1 MELEN
6 NAYFW
11 QKIDMLLLSS
21 DTVIDRKKNTTHPTY
36 NSLVYPVDYGY
47 LRDTM
52 ADSQEHISVYVGSKS
67 NNMVEAIIVCAD
79 ILKKD
84 IEVKLV
90 VGCTDEEE
98 NAILEFLNQTDF
110 QKSIIIRRG
119 HDIPKW
125 ANTI

>member
-36 NSLVYPVDYGY
+36 NNLVYPVDYGY

-52 ADSQEHISVYVGSKS
+52 ADSQEHISVYVGSKF
-67 NNMVEAIIVCAD
+67 NDMVEAIIVCAD

>member
-21 DTVIDRKKNTTHPTY
+21 DIVIDRKKNTTHPTY
-36 NSLVYPVDYGY
+36 NNLVYPVDYGY
-47 LRDTM
+47 LKDSM
-52 ADSQEHISVYVGSKS
+52 IDSQEHISIYVGSQA
-67 NNMVEAIIVCAD
+67 NAMVEAVIVCAD

-90 VGCTDEEE
+90 CGCTEDEE
-98 NAILEFLNQTDF
+98 NSILEFLNQTDF

-125 ANTI
+125 ANSL

>member
-21 DTVIDRKKNTTHPTY
+21 DIVIDRKKNTTHPTY
-36 NSLVYPVDYGY
+36 NNLVYPVDYGY
-47 LRDTM
+47 LKDSM
-52 ADSQEHISVYVGSKS
+52 LESQEHISIYVGSKS
-67 NNMVEAIIVCAD
+67 NAMVESVIVCAD

-84 IEVKLV
+84 LEVKLV
-90 VGCTDEEE
+90 YGCTEEEE
-98 NAILEFLNQTDF
+98 NSILEFLNQTDF

-125 ANTI
+125 ANSI

>member
-21 DTVIDRKKNTTHPTY
+21 DIVIDRKKNSTHPTY
-36 NSLVYPVDYGY
+36 NNLVYPVDYGY
-47 LRDTM
+47 LKDSM
-52 ADSQEHISVYVGSKS
+52 LESQEHISIYVGSKS
-67 NNMVEAIIVCAD
+67 NAMVESVIVCAD

-84 IEVKLV
+84 LEVKLV
-90 VGCTDEEE
+90 YGCTEEEE
-98 NAILEFLNQTDF
+98 NSILEFLNQTDF

-125 ANTI
+125 ANSI

>member
-36 NSLVYPVDYGY
+36 NNLVYPVDYGY